1 MDLIPNPVI
10 CNYCRTALKSAYDF
24 KSRCLLV
31 EKKIRE
37 YIETQTESDEVNY
50 DLSQISLRDLPA
62 LDKIS
67 FLQDLEIE
75 ETTSTAAVS
84 ESDNDSLLLKQLQKE
99 INLPATGEIEVTPN
113 ISKRNGKYTAF
124 RGRPPKSAHPQPES
138 DGNFVCTRC
147 YKTFPDTQTLA
158 LHRAVHGDDF
168 VCNFCN
174 EGFRS
179 LQNLRRHNSN
189 CPKGK
194 SLCFISSSISI
205 YTIQLLYVAYFI
217 LFVQVD

>member
-37 YIETQTESDEVNY
+37 YIETQSDSEVNY
-50 DLSQISLRDLPA
+50 DLSQISLRDLPP

-67 FLQDLEIE
+67 FLQDLEYD
-75 ETTSTAAVS
+75 ETTSTAALS
-84 ESDNDSLLLKQLQKE
+84 EVDNDSLLLKQLQKE
-99 INLPATGEIEVTPN
+99 VALPVTGEIEVTAN
-113 ISKRNGKYTAF
+113 SSKRNGKYSVF
-124 RGRPPKSAHPQPES
+124 RGRPPSKSTSSEYNN
-138 DGNFVCTRC
+138 GNFVCSRC
-147 YKTFPDTQTLA
+147 GKKFSDAQTLA
-158 LHRAVHGDDF
+158 MHRAVHGDDF

-194 SLCFISSSISI
+194 
-205 YTIQLLYVAYFI
+205 
-217 LFVQVD
+217 LFKLD